1 MELYLVRH
9 AIAEERDARRWPD
22 DRDRPLSDRGRARFE
37 RAARG
42 LGHAAPDIDRVLSS
56 PATRAWQTAEM
67 LSGGAGWPAPEA
79 EESLSPAVTAAQA
92 LRAIAARTLAGGEVP
107 ERIAIVGHEPTLSA
121 LAALLTGGPGWA
133 IDWRKGGAARIDT
146 AGHPAP
152 GSGVLLWFLPPRLLR
167 ALDR

>member
-22 DRDRPLSDRGRARFE
+22 DRDRPLSDRGRGRFE
-37 RAARG
+37 RASRG

-67 LSGGAGWPAPEA
+67 LSVGAGWPTPEA

-92 LRAIAARTLAGGEVP
+92 LRAIAARTLAGGAVP

-121 LAALLTGGPGWA
+121 LVALLTGAPGWA

-146 AGHPAP
+146 AGHPSP
-152 GSGVLLWFLPPRLLR
+152 GSGVLVWFLPPRLLR

>member
-9 AIAEERDARRWPD
+9 VIAEERDGRRWPD
-22 DRDRPLSDRGRARFE
+22 DRDRPLSDRGRRRFQ

-42 LGHAAPDIDRVLSS
+42 LGRAAPEIDLMLSS
-56 PATRAWQTAEM
+56 PATRAWETAGM
-67 LSGGAGWPAPEA
+67 LSEGAGWPAPEA
-79 EESLSPAVTAAQA
+79 EESLAPAVSAAEA
-92 LRAIAARTLAGGEVP
+92 LRAVAARTLAGGAVP

-121 LAALLTGGPGWA
+121 LAALLTGAPGWA

-152 GSGVLLWFLPPRLLR
+152 GAGMLLWFLPPRLLR

>member
-42 LGHAAPDIDRVLSS
+42 LGRAAPDIDRVLSS

-67 LSGGAGWPAPEA
+67 LSDGAGWPTPEA
-79 EESLSPAVTAAQA
+79 EESLSPTVTAAQA

-121 LAALLTGGPGWA
+121 LVALLTGAPGWA